1 MHNNPFNWLCLDHA
15 SIFTQ
20 LQIEEAL
27 LRNTNENFLITNLSP
42 QEAIVIGVSRQLDI
56 DVHVTS
62 AQQDRVPVI
71 KRYSG
76 GGSVFLDKNSVIITW
91 IVNSEQ
97 TMPSSKELF
106 SWTQKFYSELFP
118 KAFAIQ
124 ENDYTLENKKIG
136 GNAQY
141 IQKNRWVH
149 HTSFLWD
156 FDPNKLARYLPLP
169 QTQPMYRQQRSH
181 LDFLTNIQPFFASKQ
196 QFLTLLLQKI
206 ATCYPSL
213 VKVENTYLESIV
225 SKPHRQGTKRLI

>member
-1 MHNNPFNWLCLDHA
+1 MHNSPFNWLCLDHTP
-15 SIFTQ
+15 IFTQ

-27 LRNTNENFLITNLSP
+27 LRNTNDNFLITNIAP
-42 QEAIVIGVSRQLDI
+42 REAIVLGVSRQLDT
-56 DVHVTS
+56 DVHVAT
-62 AQQDRVPVI
+62 AQQDQIPII

-76 GGSVFLDKNSVIITW
+76 GGSVFLDENSLIITW

-106 SWTQKFYSELFP
+106 DWTQQIYSKLFP
-118 KAFAIQ
+118 NTFAIR

-169 QTQPMYRQQRSH
+169 QTQPIYRQQRSH
-181 LDFLTNIQPFFASKQ
+181 LDFLTGIHSFFASKQ
-196 QFLTLLLQKI
+196 QFLALLLQEI
-206 ATCYPSL
+206 TSSYSL
-213 VKVENTYLESIV
+213 LKVQEAYLKAII